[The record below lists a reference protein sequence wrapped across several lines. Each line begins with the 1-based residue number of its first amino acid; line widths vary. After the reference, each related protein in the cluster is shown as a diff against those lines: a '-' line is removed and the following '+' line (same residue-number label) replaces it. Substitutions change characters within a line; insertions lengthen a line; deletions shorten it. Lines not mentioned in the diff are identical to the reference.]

1 MLENRIYNFAAGPS
15 MLADD
20 VLLDIQQ
27 NLLNYKGTGAS
38 VMEMSHR
45 SKMYL
50 DIFDETKAT
59 LKRLL
64 NINDDYEVLFIQG
77 GATNMFSTVP
87 QNFNKTGVADYIKTG
102 SFSSKA
108 GKEAEKFTKVT
119 VPYDGKANNYTHIPT
134 QDELVLNPEAD
145 YVHYCANNTIYG
157 TEWHYVPD
165 VNGKD
170 LICDMSS
177 NILSK
182 PIDVTNYALIYAG
195 AQKNMG
201 IAGLAVAIVKK
212 DKLTHV
218 DNIPVLNELDTQLKN
233 DSMYN
238 TPPTFS
244 IYVLGCVVKWLENL
258 GGLEAI
264 QKIDEEKAQ
273 LLYEVLDNSTFYHAV
288 AEKDSRSNMNVTFT
302 TPTKELDEL
311 FNKEATAKGM
321 INLKGHRSVGGIRA
335 SIYNAMP
342 IEGVKTLVEFMKEF
356 ELENK

>member
-1 MLENRIYNFAAGPS
+1 MLEDRIYNFGAGPS
-15 MLADD
+15 MLADE

-27 NLLNYKGTGAS
+27 NLLNYQGTGAS

-50 DIFDETKAT
+50 DIFEETKAD
-59 LKRLL
+59 LIELL
-64 NINDDYEVLFIQG
+64 NISDDYEVLFIQG
-77 GATNMFSTVP
+77 GATNMFTVVP
-87 QNFNKTGVADYIKTG
+87 LNFKVTGVADYIKTG

-119 VPYDGKANNYTHIPT
+119 VPYDGKDNNYTHIPT
-134 QDELVLNPEAD
+134 QEELVLNPEAD

-177 NILSK
+177 DILSK
-182 PIDVTNYALIYAG
+182 PIDVTKYALIYAG

-212 DKLTHV
+212 DKLKHV
-218 DNIPVLNELDTQLKN
+218 DGIPVLNELDTQLKN

-238 TPPTFS
+238 TPPTFA
-244 IYVLGCVVKWLENL
+244 IYVLGCVMKWLSNL

-264 QKIDEEKAQ
+264 NKIDEEKAR
-273 LLYEVLDNSTFYHAV
+273 LLYEVLDGSSFYKPV
-288 AEKDSRSNMNVTFT
+288 AEKDSRSIMNVTFT
-302 TPTKELDEL
+302 TPSKELDDKL
-311 FNKEATAKGM
+311 AKEATDRGM
-321 INLKGHRSVGGIRA
+321 INQKGHRSVGGIRA
-335 SIYNAMP
+335 SIYNAVPM
-342 IEGVKTLVEFMKEF
+342 EAVETLVEFMKEF